1 MTTFATIILITSTN
15 NMNYIKEILYEKGLS
30 VNELAVKLGISR
42 QALSR
47 QIQGKMLVETAE
59 RIAIA
64 LEVPLWRLF
73 ASTQS
78 LESVGEDKLVAFFH
92 HKGHSKIPTT
102 MEEMMTILKEW
113 REDEFHK
120 ICHRHDIQ
128 HMRERFASNDAIQ
141 RLIDALCEELEGCH
155 CSNPQQ

>member
-1 MTTFATIILITSTN
+1 MTTFATTILITSTK

-47 QIQGKMLVETAE
+47 QIHGKMLVETAE

-78 LESVGEDKLVAFFH
+78 IESFGEDKLVAFFH

-128 HMRERFASNDAIQ
+128 HMRERFANNDAIQ
-141 RLIDALCEELEGCH
+141 RLIDALCEELEGCNY
-155 CSNPQQ
+155 SNPQ